1 MFDGFYYGNGEV
13 TETLMNCVSYET
25 NIEAMY
31 LFGSFSVRPDSGWQA
46 GENGVRFGDRFR
58 LCAPVTELDPQDIT
72 VQGFPFFRGAMRL
85 KRTITVQSTN
95 WQLRCAG
102 RVQYMRVFVNGKK
115 AETLL
120 FSDTLDLSPYL
131 HPGENVLELELMA
144 SNRNLLGPHHNA
156 AEPEPL
162 FVDPTLFSLYGS
174 WHDGKSEGY
183 RANYAFVRFG
193 LDTLQLERNLL

>member
-31 LFGSFSVRPDSGWQA
+31 LFGSFAVRPDSGWQA

-58 LCAPVTELDPQDIT
+58 LCAPATDLDLQDIT
-72 VQGFPFFRGAMRL
+72 VQGFPFFHGAMRL

-102 RVQYMRVFVNGKK
+102 RVQYMRVFVNGQK
-115 AETLL
+115 AGTLL
-120 FSDTLDLSPYL
+120 LAIRLIFRRICIRVKMCWNWS
-131 HPGENVLELELMA
+131 
-144 SNRNLLGPHHNA
+144 
-156 AEPEPL
+156 
-162 FVDPTLFSLYGS
+162 
-174 WHDGKSEGY
+174 
-183 RANYAFVRFG
+183 
-193 LDTLQLERNLL
+193 

>member
-1 MFDGFYYGNGEV
+1 
-13 TETLMNCVSYET
+13 MNCVSYET

-58 LCAPVTELDPQDIT
+58 LCTPVTELDPQDIT
-72 VQGFPFFRGAMRL
+72 VQGFPFFHGAMRL

-102 RVQYMRVFVNGKK
+102 RVQYARVFVNGQK
-115 AETLL
+115 AGTIL

-131 HPGENVLELELMA
+131 HPGENTLELELMA
-144 SNRNLLGPHHNA
+144 SNRNLFGPHHNA
-156 AEPEPL
+156 AAPEPL

-174 WHDGKSEGY
+174 WRNGKSGGY
-183 RANYAFVRFG
+183 REDYAFVRFG
-193 LDTLQLERNLL
+193 LDALQLERNLL

>member
-1 MFDGFYYGNGEV
+1 
-13 TETLMNCVSYET
+13 
-25 NIEAMY
+25 
-31 LFGSFSVRPDSGWQA
+31 
-46 GENGVRFGDRFR
+46 
-58 LCAPVTELDPQDIT
+58 
-72 VQGFPFFRGAMRL
+72 MRL

-95 WQLRCAG
+95 WQLCCAG
-102 RVQYMRVFVNGKK
+102 RVQYMRVFVNGQK
-115 AETLL
+115 AGTLL

-174 WHDGKSEGY
+174 WHNGKSGGY
-183 RANYAFVRFG
+183 REDYAFVRFG